1 MKKYLLVFLIIT
13 PLLCSSQSWIQKASI
28 FNYGRYSAI
37 GCAAQGK
44 GYVGMG
50 QIENGKY
57 LNDFWEYDPVTN
69 KWIRKADFPSDGRY
83 GASAHTIKGKI
94 YVCFGYDNSK
104 NSRNDL
110 WEYNPTT
117 NSWTKKA
124 DFPGLPRYS
133 ASGFVIGDSL
143 LYIGTGTY
151 NNSSDYL
158 YDFWMYN
165 PTNNTW
171 TKKADFGGNKRQ
183 DAASFTIN
191 DYGYIGSGLSDY
203 MTPTKDFWKYDPV
216 NDSWTEIQSLPTEEA
231 TLVSF
236 TINNK
241 AYVGGGIATFPYTDT
256 NNFLEFDSNTNTW
269 KEMKP
274 QDEAFPR
281 LAGVGFSI
289 GEVGYFGTGFN
300 DINLYFSDFWAFDI
314 NATNEDDDEQDDDEE
329 EDEDDD
335 DDDDEP
341 CICKCDSTYELKLYP
356 NPAVNKVVLE
366 IGEGFKLEK
375 MTVYI
380 YTSLGQLVI
389 TETSSTNRKEI
400 EISHLESGLYL
411 TKVYLD
417 DLLIVK
423 RFIKL

>member
-1 MKKYLLVFLIIT
+1 
-13 PLLCSSQSWIQKASI
+13 
-28 FNYGRYSAI
+28 
-37 GCAAQGK
+37 
-44 GYVGMG
+44 MG
-50 QIENGKY
+50 QIENGNY
-57 LNDFWEYDPVTN
+57 LNDFWEYNPDSN

-104 NSRNDL
+104 NSNNDL
-110 WEYNPTT
+110 WEYNPENDT
-117 NSWTKKA
+117 WTKKA
-124 DFPGLPRYS
+124 VFPGQPRYS
-133 ASGFVIGDSL
+133 ASGFVIGDSV

-151 NNSSDYL
+151 GNSFDYL

-183 DAASFTIN
+183 DAASFAIN

-203 MTPTKDFWKYDPV
+203 MAPTKDFWKYDPV
-216 NDSWTEIQSLPTEEA
+216 NDSWTEIQSLPIEEA

-241 AYVGGGIATFPYTDT
+241 GYVGGGIAKYPNIDT
-256 NNFLEFDSNTNTW
+256 NNFLEFDPTTNTW

-274 QDEAFPR
+274 QDDAFPR
-281 LAGVGFSI
+281 LAGIGFSI

-300 DINLYFSDFWAFDI
+300 DIDLYFSDFWAFDI
-314 NATNEDDDEQDDDEE
+314 NSTNEDDDEQDDEQDDDDE
-329 EDEDDD
+329 EDEDNDNDGDEEGDD
-335 DDDDEP
+335 EQDDNNEDDEDEP
-341 CICKCDSTYELKLYP
+341 CICKCDSVYELKLYP
-356 NPAVNKVVLE
+356 NPAIDKVVLE
-366 IGEGFKLEK
+366 IEEGFKLEK

-389 TETSSTNRKEI
+389 TETSLTNKKEI
-400 EISHLESGLYL
+400 EIGQLESGLYL

-423 RFIKL
+423 RFVKL